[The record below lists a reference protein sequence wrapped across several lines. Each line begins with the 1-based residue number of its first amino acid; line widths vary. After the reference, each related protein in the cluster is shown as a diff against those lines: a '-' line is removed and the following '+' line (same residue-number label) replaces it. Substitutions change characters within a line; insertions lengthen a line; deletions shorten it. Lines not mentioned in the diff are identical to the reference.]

1 MGTIISLFNQK
12 GGVGKTTI
20 NVNLTVALAKR
31 KQRVLT
37 IDLDP
42 QGNTTSGFGVDA
54 SELVSSY
61 DVFLGEVSLQ
71 DAIVSTEEG
80 VDLIPSSPDLAAA
93 SMMLSQ
99 GEKKD
104 YVLKEALQAIQADY
118 DLIFID
124 CPPALGLLSI
134 NALVAS
140 DTVLIPIQCEFYA
153 LEGLSQLVETIQM
166 IRSGMNP
173 NLSIEGV
180 LLNMVDK
187 RNNLTRDVAF
197 EVKKYFGDK
206 VYDTEIPRNVRLA
219 EAPSYGQSIFKYD
232 SISKGAW
239 SFKKLA
245 KEFLQRR
252 SHG

>member
-61 DVFLGEVSLQ
+61 DVFLGEASLQ

-93 SMMLSQ
+93 SMVLSQ

-104 YVLKEALQAIQADY
+104 YVLKEALQAIQANY

>member
-1 MGTIISLFNQK
+1 MGTIIALFNQK

-20 NVNLTVALAKR
+20 NVNLAAALAKK
-31 KQRVLT
+31 KQKVLT

-42 QGNTTSGFGVDA
+42 QGNTSSGFGLNTDDLP
-54 SELVSSY
+54 SIYE
-61 DVFLGEVSLQ
+61 VFLGEMSLKET
-71 DAIVSTEEG
+71 IVMTPEE
-80 VDLIPSSPDLAAA
+80 VDVVVSSPDLAAA
-93 SMMLSQ
+93 SMALT
-99 GEKKD
+99 EKEEKEHLLKKALKD
-104 YVLKEALQAIQADY
+104 VVDDY
-118 DLIFID
+118 DFILID

-134 NALVAS
+134 NALVAA

-166 IRSGMNP
+166 IRTGLNP
-173 NLSIEGV
+173 NLGIEGV

-187 RNNLTRDVAF
+187 RNNLTKDVSF

-232 SISKGAW
+232 AMSRGAW

-252 SHG
+252 K

>member
-54 SELVSSY
+54 SEQVSSY

>member
-54 SELVSSY
+54 SEQVSSY

-93 SMMLSQ
+93 SMILSQ

>member
-61 DVFLGEVSLQ
+61 DVFLGEASLQ